1 MLTPT
6 SDVKPIRLSL
16 SINSFFNGMTSLFLG
31 YSVRL
36 ANRWATGFFFPCSR
50 YLTYHAPW
58 DLNRLPCWVL
68 ITWFLHFVETQPCVV
83 VCCIQHGGQAK
94 RSVRENPSDSA
105 DASLA

>member
-6 SDVKPIRLSL
+6 SYVKPIRLIL
-16 SINSFFNGMTSLFLG
+16 AINSVFNGMTSLFLG

-68 ITWFLHFVETQPCVV
+68 ITLFLHFVETQPCVV
-83 VCCIQHGGQAK
+83 VVCCCQRDVRANC
-94 RSVRENPSDSA
+94 SVRANPSD
-105 DASLA
+105 